1 MIEGTQAAIGISSA
15 GIIIKWQI
23 FASIPG
29 CLHDGRDSGKKAMPW
44 KKTHGPTN
52 LIHSGAVPRK
62 LILLSIKNG
71 GSVGPNLCFCK
82 PFLWSNPP
90 GIFRKMGKNPTIF
103 RIRCSHD
110 TLQMLWQKHPS
121 DSYGLFLPWHHLKP
135 LGSTT
140 TLQKK
145 NEFTKMWMARD
156 VKVRNNPCITIA
168 QLKKK
173 KKKKTSDFCSTKS
186 VGCFR
191 WSWASTQDKIQVRY
205 LDSQSFLTPRRP
217 FSRSI
222 LPSPPWCRLDRRSSQ
237 PPQTKGFPK
246 RTIIRLPYVHVGSCV
261 C

>member
-135 LGSTT
+135 LGP
-140 TLQKK
+140 
-145 NEFTKMWMARD
+145 R
-156 VKVRNNPCITIA
+156 
-168 QLKKK
+168 QLC
-173 KKKKTSDFCSTKS
+173 KKKTSSLKCEWLEMSKS
-186 VGCFR
+186 ETTL
-191 WSWASTQDKIQVRY
+191 ASQ
-205 LDSQSFLTPRRP
+205 
-217 FSRSI
+217 
-222 LPSPPWCRLDRRSSQ
+222 
-237 PPQTKGFPK
+237 
-246 RTIIRLPYVHVGSCV
+246 
-261 C
+261 